1 MNHSYAMAICIINH
15 GDPIVKPVK
24 PVICINQRS
33 YDMGFDIV
41 GYQPN
46 TARCLRDCVSNQ
58 RDLRRTTGHRWREAP
73 CSRRTRG
80 HQSLTEIMFRAL
92 KSYIYIYIHINNIY
106 IYIKH
111 INNIYIYT

>member
-1 MNHSYAMAICIINH
+1 
-15 GDPIVKPVK
+15 
-24 PVICINQRS
+24 
-33 YDMGFDIV
+33 MGFDIV

-106 IYIKH
+106 IH
-111 INNIYIYT
+111 TNILNFYTCIHTVCILFMYIYNILSREREGRTSLPMGDV